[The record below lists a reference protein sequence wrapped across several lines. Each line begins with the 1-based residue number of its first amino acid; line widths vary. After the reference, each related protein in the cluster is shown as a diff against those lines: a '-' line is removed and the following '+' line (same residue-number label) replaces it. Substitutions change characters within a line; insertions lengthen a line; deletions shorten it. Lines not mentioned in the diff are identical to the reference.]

1 MGKRIAY
8 WLFIAAALAIT
19 CWGVVAYVHPT
30 THCGEVEMGPGD
42 VCHGSTYTEVNT
54 EEKLQTYEQR
64 IRTVREQTPFVI
76 GIGAIATVFGVV
88 LLVRSGKQ
96 RHGAVDDPVL
106 LHEGGLSDPEV
117 H

>member
-30 THCGEVEMGPGD
+30 THCGDVEMGPGD
-42 VCHGSTYTEVNT
+42 VCHASTYTEVHT
-54 EEKLQTYEQR
+54 DKLQTYEQR
-64 IRTVREQTPFVI
+64 IQSVRQQTPFVI
-76 GIGAIATVFGVV
+76 GIGAVATVFGVV

-96 RHGAVDDPVL
+96 RHGAVDDPVF
-106 LHEGGLSDPEV
+106 LHERGLSDTEA